1 MTASEFRVPEKRFRR
16 FPGNPSVYSLAMKP
30 LLGRNLVRC
39 DVHFQGTKILCDE
52 IGADTSEP
60 DAYFAAVDDV

>member
-1 MTASEFRVPEKRFRR
+1 
-16 FPGNPSVYSLAMKP
+16 MKP